1 MATKNN
7 IFEDLARVSTNVAS
21 LVFESAK
28 NMQEGVKSKTQ
39 SFAKSA
45 DLVTVDEFEVVKKV
59 AFKAKADG
67 EILAKEISEVKKQ
80 LQNIAST
87 LDVLKGQSGKA
98 SGGADDSKI
107 LDEIRKAGEAL
118 DKKLAAFEAG
128 IEAQNQKIEKI
139 SKKLEEKPEAAKA
152 ESKPVA
158 KKAESNIND
167 LFGNNG

>member
-45 DLVTVDEFEVVKKV
+45 DLVTADEFEVVKKV

-98 SGGADDSKI
+98 SGADDSKI